1 MSCSYLMVNQ
11 EGTQL
16 EYRECVV
23 NNLKTPTRR
32 EAGETGDV
40 ELVSQIRSMWRLHV
54 SVKKILATPLKT
66 SKGMAVVQYVLQD
79 ADGSQWLVYSKNKA
93 DGSQGY
99 TPMAKSKGLHFQPGE
114 VVCETAWQQL
124 EEGERPLM
132 AIRTNQVSE
141 RRGADA

>member
-1 MSCSYLMVNQ
+1 MCSYLMVNQ

-32 EAGETGDV
+32 EAGEQVEV

-79 ADGSQWLVYSKNKA
+79 TDGSQWLVYSKNKA
-93 DGSQGY
+93 DGNQGY

-132 AIRTNQVSE
+132 AIRTNEVKA
-141 RRGADA
+141 RHGRDM